1 MLSKRIT
8 GAALAA
14 ALVLGGTT
22 AATAETAAE
31 FYKGKTLKIV
41 FGFGVGGTYG
51 KYSQILAQ
59 YLATYTGAE
68 KIITQS
74 MPGAGGIKATN
85 FMYNVAKP
93 DGLTLH
99 MPPDTIVISE
109 LLRPKAVKYKSND
122 FQWLGTAIQSN
133 SIIVLRTDAGI
144 KKAEDL
150 KTRQVIMGSTGKGS
164 QTFLMPSLVNG
175 VFGAKF
181 KIVSGYKGSRKT
193 QLAMEQNEVQGV
205 ALTWLSWKS
214 AKEQWFTDG
223 FAMPVVQIGVTKE
236 QDLPNVPMLADLVT
250 GENKQIVNFM
260 ATMGPLGRGLT
271 VPKGTPQ
278 DRVDFLRAAFAKTVA
293 DPNFIVNAEKRKLRV
308 KAATG
313 LELQKIVND
322 SLKVSDETVKRAQ
335 ALIFGKSS

>member
-278 DRVDFLRAAFAKTVA
+278 DRVDFLRSAFAKTVA

>member
-1 MLSKRIT
+1 MLARHIT
-8 GAALAA
+8 SAALAA
-14 ALVLGGTT
+14 ALVFGGVT
-22 AATAETAAE
+22 ATSAATAAE

-51 KYSQILAQ
+51 KYSQTLAQ
-59 YLATYTGAE
+59 YLAPYTGAD
-68 KIITQS
+68 KVITQS

-85 FMYNVAKP
+85 YMYNVAKA
-93 DGLTLH
+93 DGLTLF

-122 FQWLGTAIQSN
+122 FQWLGTAVQSN
-133 SIIVLRTDAGI
+133 SIIVLRADAGI
-144 KKAEDL
+144 KKIDDL
-150 KTRQVIMGSTGKGS
+150 KSKQIIMGSTGKGS

-175 VFGAKF
+175 VLGAKF
-181 KIVSGYKGSRKT
+181 KIVSGYKGSRKA

-214 AKEQWFTDG
+214 AKEKWFTDG
-223 FAMPVVQIGVTKE
+223 FAKPVVQIGVEKE
-236 QDLPNVPMLADLVT
+236 QDLPNVPMLADLVS

-260 ATMGPLGRGLT
+260 ATMGPLGRGLV
-271 VPKGTPQ
+271 VPKGTPK

-308 KAATG
+308 KSATG
-313 LELQKIVND
+313 VQLQKIVND

>member
-1 MLSKRIT
+1 MTTYTMALERYDRHVPFFT
-8 GAALAA
+8 GA
-14 ALVLGGTT
+14 
-22 AATAETAAE
+22 
-31 FYKGKTLKIV
+31 
-41 FGFGVGGTYG
+41 
-51 KYSQILAQ
+51 
-59 YLATYTGAE
+59 
-68 KIITQS
+68 IT
-74 MPGAGGIKATN
+74 
-85 FMYNVAKP
+85 
-93 DGLTLH
+93 
-99 MPPDTIVISE
+99 PP
-109 LLRPKAVKYKSND
+109 
-122 FQWLGTAIQSN
+122 
-133 SIIVLRTDAGI
+133 AGI
-144 KKAEDL
+144 EIEPLEVGIDLTHRDGRDRHERMLRRNEFDICELSFSSYIMAVDRGADLTATPVFPRRLFSQNHIYVRADSGIQKVDDL
-150 KTRQVIMGSTGKGS
+150 KTKQVIMGSTGKGS

-175 VFGAKF
+175 VLGAKF
-181 KIVSGYKGSRKT
+181 KIVSGYKGSRKA

-214 AKEQWFTDG
+214 AKEKWFTDG

-293 DPNFIVNAEKRKLRV
+293 DPNFVVNAEKRKLRV

-322 SLKVSDETVKRAQ
+322 SLKVSDETVKRAR

>member
-14 ALVLGGTT
+14 ALVLGGAT

-68 KIITQS
+68 KVITQS

-278 DRVDFLRAAFAKTVA
+278 DRVDFLRSAFAKTVA

>member
-278 DRVDFLRAAFAKTVA
+278 DRVDFLRSAFAKTVS